1 MRLPR
6 RLGHGQHAE
15 LVDHLDEL
23 RNRLIVSVIAIVAAF
38 AVSYAFHAR
47 LLAMLESPLPAGKKL
62 VTFGVTE
69 PFMTSLQVS
78 LVGAVA
84 IALPVLLWQAWSY
97 FAPAIDP
104 RVQRTVA
111 IAVVAATVL
120 FVVGLV
126 FAYEV
131 AMPAAVHFLT
141 TYDQHVYNINVRA
154 KDYISFTLAVL
165 VAVGLVFELP
175 AVIVALVRIGIV
187 RADQLRKNRR
197 IGYVAVAA
205 LAVALPG
212 VDPVTTAF
220 EMAPLMVLFEAS
232 IWVSVAVE
240 RRVAARTLA
249 SSLS

>member
-6 RLGHGQHAE
+6 RVGHGQHAE

-23 RNRLIVSVIAIVAAF
+23 RSRLVVSLIAVVAAF

-47 LLAMLESPLPAGKKL
+47 LLELLESPLPAGKKL

-97 FAPAIDP
+97 FAPALDP
-104 RVQRTVA
+104 RIQRTVA
-111 IAVVAATVL
+111 LCVLTATLL

-126 FAYEV
+126 FAYRV

-141 TYDQHVYNINVRA
+141 TYDEHVYAINVRA
-154 KDYISFTLAVL
+154 KDYISFVLAVL
-165 VAVGLVFELP
+165 VSVGLVFELP

-197 IGYVAVAA
+197 IGYVAVAV

-240 RRVAARTLA
+240 RRVAARSLA
-249 SSLS
+249 SASL